1 VHSAA
6 PSDVRDVW
14 VGGKQVVA
22 NFQHTE
28 IGDVVA
34 GLRNAIAAVVTL

>member
-1 VHSAA
+1 
-6 PSDVRDVW
+6 
-14 VGGKQVVA
+14 VA
-22 NFQHTE
+22 NFQHAE

>member
-1 VHSAA
+1 
-6 PSDVRDVW
+6 
-14 VGGKQVVA
+14 VVA
-22 NFQHTE
+22 NFQHAE